1 MRKIVLYAF
10 LILYAVYYLLVPV
23 SLIYI
28 SSLIPI
34 NIKHV
39 IGGYLLFS
47 LLVVCFILILM
58 TIYRASL
65 ARDICL
71 NSKDIRFIDIH
82 TISGVMLKTN
92 LSYLPLIGF
101 IFKSDKT

>member
-1 MRKIVLYAF
+1 
-10 LILYAVYYLLVPV
+10 
-23 SLIYI
+23 
-28 SSLIPI
+28 
-34 NIKHV
+34 
-39 IGGYLLFS
+39 
-47 LLVVCFILILM
+47 M